1 MGRLFCVWTSLFI
14 LWNFKLG
21 LGEIVHWSK
30 ETEILCSSKK
40 LQAHEILE
48 FGKENHISK
57 EAKFTTVRRVMSV
70 TDSFWNIACKA
81 RASPPHAIAWMHV
94 VKKGCSLLSHFLYG
108 HFERY
113 RGTPQRIYQSNRTC
127 TCERPKTQSSLQC
140 LMTFTCRNY
149 DDGCNICVQ
158 NFCFS
163 ILWSLLKHCIQ
174 FAFSDP
180 VNSFRTHSSKTR
192 SVIFIK

>member
-1 MGRLFCVWTSLFI
+1 
-14 LWNFKLG
+14 
-21 LGEIVHWSK
+21 
-30 ETEILCSSKK
+30 
-40 LQAHEILE
+40 
-48 FGKENHISK
+48 
-57 EAKFTTVRRVMSV
+57 
-70 TDSFWNIACKA
+70 
-81 RASPPHAIAWMHV
+81 MHV

-180 VNSFRTHSSKTR
+180 VNSSRTRQRQGVFFLLNKYHHSPKSYVSFFSMIDSSDWLLGYKTSFFASLFSLWTCSFWTGVKER
-192 SVIFIK
+192 QGVSRANYWIIVLNRLYYFNILTGRF